1 MRILVLMSSWGFHLD
16 ILQELR
22 NSGRIVM
29 SVVVIWGISKHIL
42 EQYKQRRV
50 PYRRHRHCLHSGDFV
65 SPPCFVSLNEG
76 HYPLAKIPSSV
87 LTILKQRDPVMMRL
101 ELTINLSFYVNN
113 VSCFVVLC

>member
-1 MRILVLMSSWGFHLD
+1 MRPYENIGPHVWGFHLD

-50 PYRRHRHCLHSGDFV
+50 PYRRHRHCLV
-65 SPPCFVSLNEG
+65 E
-76 HYPLAKIPSSV
+76 
-87 LTILKQRDPVMMRL
+87 ILGPHHA
-101 ELTINLSFYVNN
+101 
-113 VSCFVVLC
+113 SCH